1 MSERTQTDEVVAY
14 WQRIIGTLRQR
25 GLLRRRLLRGGEVLP
40 VADAF
45 LLPDR
50 CVFVLD
56 MQRLAGISRKAWLD
70 PALWA
75 QWRAALQGRRVFVSG
90 GGGLAITVVR
100 EPGADTKRLPA
111 VGDPAESGASAP
123 IRDISVD

>member
-1 MSERTQTDEVVAY
+1 
-14 WQRIIGTLRQR
+14 
-25 GLLRRRLLRGGEVLP
+25 LP
-40 VADAF
+40 VADAL

-56 MQRLAGISRKAWLD
+56 MQHLAGISRKTWLD

-75 QWRAALQGRRVFVSG
+75 QWRVALQGRRVFVSG
-90 GGGLAITVVR
+90 GGGGLAITVAR

-111 VGDPAESGASAP
+111 VGDPANSGAPAP
-123 IRDISVD
+123 RRDVSGD